1 MLFHYLDEEM
11 PNIVNLKIDVD
22 DCTTIDISN
31 DGKYVAVG
39 KESGKI
45 DIFEFFETFG
55 PSS

>member
-45 DIFEFFETFG
+45 YIFEFFETFG